1 MLLDTKEAK
10 CTIQV
15 LEILNKGSSKYK
27 TMFRETKISH
37 TTLQGV
43 LKELIQKDF
52 IERKDNGK
60 NDIDYRINEK
70 GKELIILLNK
80 INKLLK

>member
-1 MLLDTKEAK
+1 MLLDTKEAE

-15 LEILNKGSSKYK
+15 LRILDKGTSKYK
-27 TMFRETKISH
+27 NMFRETKVSH

-70 GKELIILLNK
+70 GKNFWKKLKELNMLSR
-80 INKLLK
+80 